1 MMLNFEQS
9 LMILQVAHVPEDV
22 GSAGAL
28 RAIAHHLSAN
38 DIMVVNLICACILA
52 GDYYLQIFI

>member
-1 MMLNFEQS
+1 M
-9 LMILQVAHVPEDV
+9 AHVPEDV

-38 DIMVVNLICACILA
+38 DIMVKDLFCTCFFSRGLLSATIDLVAST
-52 GDYYLQIFI
+52 GDQR